1 MIKQNWLDEEFADIK
16 DVIFLNISYTSIPPK
31 SVQNAYTNFMGDLAK
46 SYGEDFLPKA
56 WDVIDETR
64 KDISKL
70 VNSDP
75 SEIAF
80 VKNTAEGIGIIASG
94 YPFKQGDNI
103 IVPDF
108 EHASNLYA
116 WLNLKQKGVEIRII
130 PNQNGAIE
138 IEDIINKCDKNTKAI
153 AVSAVQ
159 FSSGFYID
167 LYKLGEFCSQ
177 NNILLI
183 VDGIQAI
190 GRLEIDVKKMH
201 IDYLSCGSNKGLLNT
216 FGAGF
221 VYCSN
226 RIVKSINPPYCS
238 YQSVNADANDPSV
251 SLGLFDLNWYDDARR
266 LESGNLNYVGITTLR
281 EGVRILNKVGI
292 SNIEKNVLELEE
304 FFRQGLSSL
313 NLEVRNYPRKNLSG
327 IIFVKIPEN
336 KLDNVKSILA
346 KYKIIAT
353 LRGGYIRLGINFYN
367 TNNQITEVIKAM
379 KEISNLNN

>member
-1 MIKQNWLDEEFADIK
+1 MMRQNWIAEEFVDIE
-16 DVIFLNISYTSIPPK
+16 DVIFLNISYTGIPPRR
-31 SVQNAYTNFMGDLAK
+31 VQNAYINFMHDLIK

-56 WDVIDETR
+56 WNIVDITR
-64 KDISKL
+64 KEISQL
-70 VNSDP
+70 INADP

-94 YPFKQGDNI
+94 YPFETGDNI

-108 EHASNLYA
+108 EHASNLYP
-116 WLNLKQKGVEIRII
+116 WLSLKPKGVEIRII
-130 PNQNGAIE
+130 PNQNGAIV
-138 IEDIINKCDKNTKAI
+138 IEDIINKCDKNTKAVSI
-153 AVSAVQ
+153 SAVQ
-159 FSSGFYID
+159 FSTGFYID

-190 GRLEIDVKKMH
+190 GRLEIDVKKMN
-201 IDYLSCGSNKGLLNT
+201 IDYLACGGNKGLLAT

-226 RIVKSINPPYCS
+226 RIVKSIYPPYSS
-238 YQSVNADANDPSV
+238 YQSVKTDANDPSV
-251 SLGLFDLNWYDDARR
+251 SMGLFDLNWYDDARR
-266 LESGNLNYVGITTLR
+266 LESGNLNYTGINVLK

-292 SNIEKNVLELEE
+292 SNIEKSILELEE
-304 FFRQGLSSL
+304 FFRQGLSGL
-313 NLEVRNYPRKNLSG
+313 DLKVRFYPRENWSG
-327 IIFVKIPEN
+327 IVFVKIPEN
-336 KLDNVKSILA
+336 KIDIVKSILK

-367 TNNQITEVIKAM
+367 TNEQITEVIKAM
-379 KEISNLNN
+379 EEISKLEN